1 MKIRVLF
8 LVVVL
13 LTAAGCQTTGGG
25 ASSSNQ
31 ADCENTGML
40 VGAIL
45 GGLIGSQVGKGRGR
59 VVGAL
64 VGAAATGIIGKMAGG
79 MFCKMNRQERVA
91 YSEARNEVLREVPVN
106 ETVAWANPDTDVA
119 AQFTPKREYENTE
132 GQTCR
137 LLDENV
143 TVRSDSGQSETL
155 YCLDPKTND
164 WEPVT

>member
-64 VGAAATGIIGKMAGG
+64 VGAAAAGIFGKMAGG
-79 MFCKMNRQERVA
+79 MFCKMNRQERVV

-106 ETVAWANPDTDVA
+106 ETVAWANPDSDVA

-155 YCLDPKTND
+155 YCLDPETND